1 MSAPTSAVRDLID
14 RLKETR
20 RPVVGC
26 FPLYPPVELFHSM
39 GLIPVVLW
47 GLEGTVSTFR
57 DSDRHVQQYACSI
70 ARRVTE
76 FVVSDGGEALDAL
89 FAYNACDTLRNLPEI
104 IAEALKERGSD
115 LPFFSIHI
123 PMAPRSQTDSS
134 GYLGN
139 EIEALVGKIEQT
151 FGVSFSERR
160 FLESTELYAR
170 ARTLAQSVERLV
182 AEGVLS
188 FGVFAAVLQQHHWT
202 PVEKQIEELES
213 ILRTAAAEG
222 TSKGQSEPFARVIVS
237 GIVPP
242 PRKVS
247 DLIEEAGLRV
257 VANDIAS
264 LARSYAYNPAAT
276 GDPGDYY
283 DDLYSNHHPCTT
295 LLHTADR
302 RVPAILNLAKRTQA
316 EAFVFVGTKY
326 CEYEYFEIPYLE
338 RRLRNNGIP
347 TLSLELTADGLDNVG
362 VLKTRIEAFAEVVT
376 GNTGSVER

>member
-1 MSAPTSAVRDLID
+1 MRDLID

-39 GLIPVVLW
+39 GLIPVILW
-47 GLEGTVSTFR
+47 GLEGTVSTFPA
-57 DSDRHVQQYACSI
+57 SDRHVQQYACSI

-76 FVVSDGGEALDAL
+76 FVLSDGGEALDAL

-104 IAEALKERGSD
+104 IAEGLKERGSD
-115 LPFFSIHI
+115 LPFFSMHI

-139 EIEALVGKIEQT
+139 EIAALVGKVEQT
-151 FGVSFSERR
+151 FDVSFSETR
-160 FLESTELYAR
+160 FLESTELYTR
-170 ARTLAQSVERLV
+170 ARTLAQSAERLV

-188 FGVFAAVLQQHHWT
+188 FGDFAEVLQQHHWI
-202 PVEKQIEELES
+202 PVEKQIEKLES
-213 ILRTAAAEG
+213 ILRSPTVEEA
-222 TSKGQSEPFARVIVS
+222 SKGESESFARVIVS

-242 PRKVS
+242 PRQVS

-264 LARSYAYNPAAT
+264 LARSYAYNPAVT
-276 GDPGDYY
+276 GEPGDYY
-283 DDLYSNHHPCTT
+283 DDVYSNHHPCTT

-302 RVPAILNLAKRTQA
+302 RVPEILNLAKRTRA
-316 EAFVFVGTKY
+316 EGFVFVGTKY
-326 CEYEYFEIPYLE
+326 CEYEYFELPYLE

-347 TLSLELTADGLDNVG
+347 TLSLELTADVSESVG
-362 VLKTRIEAFAEVVT
+362 ALKTRIEAFAEVVT
-376 GNTGSVER
+376 GNAGTVER